1 MFLLMIRRAEN
12 LSKEADDAHT
22 RRLAGK
28 DTGRNSWFR
37 DLDLVDV
44 REHGQLVHFA
54 KLLGEFSI
62 CSQHSLDPRNSFESN
77 PEWG

>member
-28 DTGRNSWFR
+28 DTGRNSRFKY
-37 DLDLVDV
+37 LDSS
-44 REHGQLVHFA
+44 R
-54 KLLGEFSI
+54 
-62 CSQHSLDPRNSFESN
+62 CSGTWAVGAFCEATPRVLYL
-77 PEWG
+77 